1 MNAPQKTVPAENPAI
16 RSPRSHELKLVDMT
30 PGTDCGTNTP
40 SLALAPAF
48 PDRGNA
54 RAMPP
59 SQHRARLFPSFLTL
73 RLAASAALL
82 VAATQFPNVLAQPR
96 LAPDEVQIER
106 TMLPEAHAGSFAFGL
121 PGGVNVCYDPV
132 RGGVNYIWTGGFIDL
147 TNIRPVN
154 KLIKAADLLGPVV
167 HREAGPAPLR
177 RGDAA
182 RVPVL
187 EFAGYT
193 LRPGAVE
200 LRYTVDGV
208 PVREEL
214 RAAPDGRALVRT
226 FRFDRT
232 GADSRWWFV
241 VDGQPPRAVTPQ
253 ADGTFVLTTPL
264 PARSAP

>member
-1 MNAPQKTVPAENPAI
+1 MN
-16 RSPRSHELKLVDMT
+16 
-30 PGTDCGTNTP
+30 
-40 SLALAPAF
+40 
-48 PDRGNA
+48 
-54 RAMPP
+54 
-59 SQHRARLFPSFLTL
+59 ARLFVLATL
-73 RLAASAALL
+73 LFAAAPIPIA
-82 VAATQFPNVLAQPR
+82 FAQPR

-147 TNIRPVN
+147 ANVRPVN

-208 PVREEL
+208 PIREEL

-241 VDGQPPRAVTPQ
+241 VEGQPPRAVTPQ
-253 ADGTFVLTTPL
+253 ADGSFVLTTPL

>member
-1 MNAPQKTVPAENPAI
+1 MKAPLKTAP

-40 SLALAPAF
+40 SLTLAPAV
-48 PDRGNA
+48 PDRGAA

-59 SQHRARLFPSFLTL
+59 SQRPARLFPIFSNP
-73 RLAASAALL
+73 RLLASAALL
-82 VAATQFPNVLAQPR
+82 LAATGFPIAHAQPR

-132 RGGVNYIWTGGFIDL
+132 RGGVNYIWTGGFIAL
-147 TNIRPVN
+147 TNVRPVN
-154 KLIKAADLLGPVV
+154 KLIKAADLLGPIV
-167 HREAGPAPLR
+167 HREAGTAPLR
-177 RGDAA
+177 RADAA

-232 GADSRWWFV
+232 GADTRWWFV
-241 VDGQPPRAVTPQ
+241 VEGQPPRAITPQ

-264 PARSAP
+264 PARSVP